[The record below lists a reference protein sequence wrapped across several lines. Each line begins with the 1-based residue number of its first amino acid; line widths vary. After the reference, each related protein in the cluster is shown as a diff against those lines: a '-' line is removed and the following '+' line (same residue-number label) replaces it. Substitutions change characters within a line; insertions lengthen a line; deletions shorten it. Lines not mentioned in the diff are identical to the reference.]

1 VNNINGY
8 PVVLEYKYLGV
19 LINTKLS
26 PKYHICHIR
35 DKVSQCLK
43 KNFMLQK
50 KYFTPLSLI
59 RVVDYF
65 VKSRISYGLCCFLNN
80 AAMMDKLDD
89 LLMRYLRGI
98 FGLARNTSGQKLRI
112 VIGEP

>member
-1 VNNINGY
+1 
-8 PVVLEYKYLGV
+8 
-19 LINTKLS
+19 
-26 PKYHICHIR
+26 
-35 DKVSQCLK
+35 
-43 KNFMLQK
+43 MLQK

-89 LLMRYLRGI
+89 LLMRHLRGI
-98 FGLARNTSGQKLRI
+98 FGLPRNTSGRKLRL
-112 VIGEP
+112 VIGEPKIACRLAVRLLRNWHKYKMHFGEYPTYYEKIFKIF